1 MKKDYF
7 QFGHCSSPCALKSCS
22 KIRVVQ
28 VLLISYCCSSGH
40 HSFQHL
46 TSVINDLKQ
55 NFFLFLPYSR
65 KKINSVSGLFRLFC
79 RGLVVGFF
87 LCSSKIYSEETGKYS
102 ASPRQAIRKFRIRN
116 SDFNRHLGR
125 NNFYCC

>member
-65 KKINSVSGLFRLFC
+65 KKIQCLGCLGCSVEGWLLVFFYVPVKFTVRKQGSILHHQDRPFANSESGIQILTD
-79 RGLVVGFF
+79 
-87 LCSSKIYSEETGKYS
+87 I
-102 ASPRQAIRKFRIRN
+102 
-116 SDFNRHLGR
+116 
-125 NNFYCC
+125 